1 MKTAGVTPG
10 EKVSLQSDRTAIHEI
25 FNTLADLDYYKNKSE
40 RGPGY
45 FPEFGEDNRRFYL
58 RKGEV
63 PMRYIDR
70 PKERS
75 LSAMIAH
82 PSERQ
87 WNLPKSHKR
96 HLMKLRLGN
105 FPLGMMLVGLC

>member
-1 MKTAGVTPG
+1 MASVTSGV
-10 EKVSLQSDRTAIHEI
+10 KVSLESERIATHGV
-25 FNTLADLDYYKNKSE
+25 FNTLAELDYYKDKNE

-45 FPEFGEDNRRFYL
+45 FPGWGEDSRRFYL
-58 RKGEV
+58 RKGKV

-75 LSAMIAH
+75 LSAIIAH

-87 WNLPKSHKR
+87 WNLPKYHKR
-96 HLMKLRLGN
+96 HFMK
-105 FPLGMMLVGLC
+105 FPLGNCPLDMILVGFC